1 MSKKKIIILSIIG
14 IVLIV
19 AILLL
24 IAFKAKNNETP
35 EVEISD
41 NQEIEENINNNQN
54 KPEENESQS
63 EIDQSE
69 PEESSGYK
77 PGKEDVYGSVIKE
90 QITPELAKLTKGDS
104 YPDYNKW
111 LYDVYH
117 TLDEYHRDANIKD
130 IKNVAKMDIYLST
143 SGKKVFYILSDKND
157 NKDIIYSKFIMRNN
171 KPDIYTTFFIPVN
184 SYTNNVYKDLTKA
197 CEKLGTFESESAVIT
212 YTSNRYEQKGRF
224 NVLSQALK
232 ENKGANLLSEKE
244 LEEFDLYC
252 SLMDNRNYGNS
263 PIYKSDA
270 ESFATIPKDP
280 EWFTTHLARELSSKP
295 KEVYKYI
302 NSIDVYNL
310 PETKT
315 NFIVIEMDGQ
325 TLIYE
330 MYESGED
337 KTMNYEIFNTKGKD
351 KKYIKV
357 LNKKCKKLLSKKNPT
372 SLDVGQW

>member
-35 EVEISD
+35 EIEIPD

-54 KPEENESQS
+54 KPEENESQN

-69 PEESSGYK
+69 TEESSGYQ

-90 QITPELAKLTKGDS
+90 QITSELAKVTKGDS

-130 IKNVAKMDIYLST
+130 IKNVAKMDIYLNT

-184 SYTNNVYKDLTKA
+184 SYTNNVYKDLIKT
-197 CEKLGTFESESAVIT
+197 CEKLGTFESESSVIT
-212 YTSNRYEQKGRF
+212 YTSNRYDQKGRF
-224 NVLSQALK
+224 HVLSQALK
-232 ENKGANLLSEKE
+232 EDKGANILSEKE
-244 LEEFDLYC
+244 LEEFDL
-252 SLMDNRNYGNS
+252 
-263 PIYKSDA
+263 
-270 ESFATIPKDP
+270 
-280 EWFTTHLARELSSKP
+280 
-295 KEVYKYI
+295 
-302 NSIDVYNL
+302 
-310 PETKT
+310 
-315 NFIVIEMDGQ
+315 
-325 TLIYE
+325 
-330 MYESGED
+330 
-337 KTMNYEIFNTKGKD
+337 
-351 KKYIKV
+351 
-357 LNKKCKKLLSKKNPT
+357 
-372 SLDVGQW
+372 

>member
-35 EVEISD
+35 EVEIPD

-54 KPEENESQS
+54 KPEESEPQS

-69 PEESSGYK
+69 SEESSGYQ

-130 IKNVAKMDIYLST
+130 IKNVAKMDIYLNT

-157 NKDIIYSKFIMRNN
+157 NKDIIFSKFIIRNN
-171 KPDIYTTFFIPVN
+171 KPDIYTTFFVPVK
-184 SYTNNVYKDLTKA
+184 SYTNNVYEEIINTCD
-197 CEKLGTFESESAVIT
+197 KLGTFEDSSSVIT
-212 YTSNRYEQKGRF
+212 YASNRYDKQGRF

-232 ENKGANLLSEKE
+232 ENKGANTLSEKE
-244 LEEFDLYC
+244 LNEFDLYC
-252 SLMDNRNYGNS
+252 SLMDNRNYINS
-263 PIYKSDA
+263 SIYKSKI
-270 ESFATIPKDP
+270 ESFETIPTDKY
-280 EWFTTHLARELSSKP
+280 WFENVLRVISGDSEL
-295 KEVYKYI
+295 YK
-302 NSIDVYNL
+302 NVESVEVYNL
-310 PETKT
+310 KETKT
-315 NFIVIEMDGQ
+315 NFIVLVLDGDTHIYQMYKDSYSKKLVYEEFDTHAQ
-325 TLIYE
+325 TKAFV
-330 MYESGED
+330 
-337 KTMNYEIFNTKGKD
+337 KT
-351 KKYIKV
+351 
-357 LNKKCKKLLSKKNPT
+357 LSKKCKKIFSKKNPN
-372 SLDVGQW
+372 SLNIGQW